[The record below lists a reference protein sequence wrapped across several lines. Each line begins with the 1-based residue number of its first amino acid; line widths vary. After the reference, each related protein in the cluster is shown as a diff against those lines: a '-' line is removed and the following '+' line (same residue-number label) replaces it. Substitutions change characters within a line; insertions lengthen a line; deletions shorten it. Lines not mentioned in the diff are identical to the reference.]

1 MRHQGGLYGAQQPA
15 ITNPQTHYPT
25 TITGPGRSVSTAQI
39 VLHDPAAGTPSDI
52 LTYCIDLA
60 TETEIGVH
68 YELGDWTSANVPN
81 LDYVTYI
88 LSHYYPVVPGA

>member
-1 MRHQGGLYGAQQPA
+1 MLNDP
-15 ITNPQTHYPT
+15 NSSS
-25 TITGPGRSVSTAQI
+25 PG
-39 VLHDPAAGTPSDI
+39 DI

-88 LSHYYPVVPGA
+88 LKEKTNSRPTCCCSQGPAG

>member
-1 MRHQGGLYGAQQPA
+1 METTRACPTHSVATGGC
-15 ITNPQTHYPT
+15 
-25 TITGPGRSVSTAQI
+25 
-39 VLHDPAAGTPSDI
+39 
-52 LTYCIDLA
+52 TYCIDLA

-88 LSHYYPVVPGA
+88 LNQYYPVVPGAPALSTDAEKVAAV